1 MESKIIK
8 LMKKEKVCFQCEQKD
23 IILNS
28 GVCPH
33 CDRLNRKNDYL
44 QNDGTITITKDNIHL
59 YYEFMSDKDL
69 KKHQDLFVC
78 VYYAGN
84 IGEKWKIVE
93 WPKYINWGGWFYV
106 INLDNKAI
114 VEYLIKSQNKQ
125 SFDFNLLKNEFSEMA
140 INQFQKI

>member
-78 VYYAGN
+78 VYCEGN
-84 IGEKWKIVE
+84 VGENWKIVD
-93 WPKYINWGGWFYV
+93 PKYINWSGWFYV

-114 VEYLIKSQNKQ
+114 AEYLIKSQNKQ

>member
-1 MESKIIK
+1 MKNKIIK
-8 LMKKEKVCFQCEQKD
+8 LIKKEISNAMIESHREDLIKKLNLMIDD
-23 IILNS
+23 IENNGDL
-28 GVCPH
+28 V
-33 CDRLNRKNDYL
+33 
-44 QNDGTITITKDNIHL
+44 TKDNIHL

>member
-1 MESKIIK
+1 MKNKIIK
-8 LMKKEKVCFQCEQKD
+8 LIKKEISNAMIESHREDLIEKLNLMIDD
-23 IILNS
+23 IENNGDL
-28 GVCPH
+28 
-33 CDRLNRKNDYL
+33 
-44 QNDGTITITKDNIHL
+44 ITKDNIHL

>member
-1 MESKIIK
+1 MKGRKMENKIE
-8 LMKKEKVCFQCEQKD
+8 LKKELESRVA
-23 IILNS
+23 I
-28 GVCPH
+28 
-33 CDRLNRKNDYL
+33 
-44 QNDGTITITKDNIHL
+44 ITKDNIHL